1 METLKMFVSDNVKI
15 INLTK
20 IFVVSY
26 VFLALLLLSPIL
38 SAVEKLGLGQ
48 PASAEEI
55 KGWDIDIRPDG
66 KGLPVGRGNA
76 VDGEDM
82 FIRKCASCH
91 GEFAEGAGRYPVLA
105 GGIGSLDTH
114 DPVKTVGSYWP
125 YATTAFDYIRR
136 AMPFGH
142 AQSLSNDEV
151 YSMTA
156 YILYSNDIIEED
168 LELNQNTLALVEMPN
183 RNGFIKDDRPDVPM
197 GEPCMKNCLSKKPVV
212 TGKARQIDVTP
223 DEEVVAAVDISSSDN
238 AGADAS
244 RGKTIFA
251 QCIACHSV
259 NKGENK
265 MGPSLHAIYG
275 RIVGGVETFSNYSA
289 AISSSKLI
297 WSEESLRKF
306 LNSPQQ
312 FLPGTSMPFGGIK
325 DEGELNDLL
334 EFLKIETAAGN

>member
-15 INLTK
+15 RIQTK
-20 IFVVSY
+20 ISIFSFLFVT
-26 VFLALLLLSPIL
+26 LLVLSPTSKSI
-38 SAVEKLGLGQ
+38 EKPSLGQ
-48 PASAEEI
+48 PASAKEI

-76 VDGEDM
+76 IDGEGM
-82 FIRKCASCH
+82 FIQKCASCH
-91 GEFAEGAGRYPVLA
+91 GEFAEGLGRYPALA
-105 GGIGSLDTH
+105 GGIDSLDTY
-114 DPVKTVGSYWP
+114 DPIKTVGSYWP

-156 YILYSNDIIEED
+156 YILYSNDLIKED
-168 LELNQNTLALVEMPN
+168 FELNQNTLALVEMPN

-197 GEPCMKNCLSKKPVV
+197 SEPCMKNCLSKKPVV
-212 TGKARQIDVTP
+212 TGKATQVNVTP
-223 DEEVVAAVDISSSDN
+223 DEDEVVSVTSSNSNDD
-238 AGADAS
+238 AD
-244 RGKTIFA
+244 RGKVIFA

-259 NKGENK
+259 KKDENK
-265 MGPSLHAIYG
+265 FGPSLHAVFD
-275 RIVGGVETFSNYSA
+275 RKAGGVETFTTYSDA
-289 AISSSKLI
+289 MKSSSII
-297 WSEESLRKF
+297 WSQESLGKF

-312 FLPGTSMPFGGIK
+312 FLPGTSMPFAGVK

-334 EFLKIETAAGN
+334 EFLKVDTAAEN

>member
-1 METLKMFVSDNVKI
+1 MFVSDNIKI
-15 INLTK
+15 RILAK
-20 IFVVSY
+20 SFAISF
-26 VFLALLLLSPIL
+26 VFLSLFLISPV
-38 SAVEKLGLGQ
+38 STAVEKLSLGQ

-66 KGLPVGRGNA
+66 KGLPVGSGNA
-76 VDGEDM
+76 IDGEEQY
-82 FIRKCASCH
+82 IQKCASCH
-91 GEFAEGAGRYPVLA
+91 GEFAEGAGRYPALSGGLDSLA
-105 GGIGSLDTH
+105 TY

-151 YSMTA
+151 YAMTA
-156 YILYSNDIIEED
+156 YILYSSYIIED
-168 LELNQNTLALVEMPN
+168 DFELNQNTLALVEMPN

-197 GEPCMKNCLSKKPVV
+197 GEPCMKKCLSNPPVV
-212 TGKARQIDVTP
+212 TGKARQINVTP
-223 DEEVVAAVDISSSDN
+223 DEEVASVESIDSSSS
-238 AGADAS
+238 GADAD
-244 RGKTIFA
+244 RGKAIYA
-251 QCIACHSV
+251 QCIACHSI

-275 RIVGGVETFSNYSA
+275 RKVGGVETFTNYSA
-289 AISSSKLI
+289 AIRASELN
-297 WSEESLRKF
+297 WSEENLRKF

-325 DEGELNDLL
+325 DEAALNDLL
-334 EFLKIETAAGN
+334 EYLRVETVAGN

>member
-1 METLKMFVSDNVKI
+1 MFVSGKVKI
-15 INLTK
+15 RIQPKLV
-20 IFVVSY
+20 IVSY
-26 VFLALLLLSPIL
+26 VFLVLLLLSPITK
-38 SAVEKLGLGQ
+38 AVEKLSLGQ

-76 VDGEDM
+76 IDGEDM
-82 FIRKCASCH
+82 FIQKCASCH

-105 GGIGSLDTH
+105 GGMDSLNTH

-156 YILYSNDIIEED
+156 YILYSNDIVED
-168 LELNQNTLALVEMPN
+168 DFELNQNTLALVEMPN
-183 RNGFIKDDRPDVPM
+183 RDGFIKDDRPDVPM

-223 DEEVVAAVDISSSDN
+223 DEEEEAVASVDISDSDS
-238 AGADAS
+238 AGADAT
-244 RGKTIFA
+244 RGKAIFA
-251 QCIACHSV
+251 QCAACHSV

-265 MGPSLHAIYG
+265 IGPSLHELIA
-275 RIVGGVETFSNYSA
+275 RELGGVESFSSYSVA
-289 AISSSKLI
+289 MSSSNLV
-297 WSEESLRKF
+297 WSKDNLRKF
-306 LNSPQQ
+306 LSSPQQ

-325 DEGELNDLL
+325 DETALDDLL
-334 EFLKIETAAGN
+334 EYLGSTTAN